1 VTGREEGF
9 TLVET
14 VIGLFLSLIV
24 VLALGGV
31 MLLNQRAYGWGRDK
45 IFLQQNVSESLER
58 LAQLVRMSARLR
70 AVSPVELWTYD
81 ESGVQTHTVR
91 RAVVAGEGRLQVDG
105 SDIVDRSCTLLDVQ
119 PNGDTT
125 AVTITL
131 ELGDD
136 SGNLVQFRTQSALRS
151 RDFEF

>member
-1 VTGREEGF
+1 
-9 TLVET
+9 
-14 VIGLFLSLIV
+14 
-24 VLALGGV
+24 
-31 MLLNQRAYGWGRDK
+31 
-45 IFLQQNVSESLER
+45 
-58 LAQLVRMSARLR
+58 MSARLR